1 MKLPKIKPKT
11 LKKITKIGKITFWFS
26 VGAFI
31 GLFLFVSFTFV
42 IFQTL
47 HKDVIYPGI
56 MVNGIDFGGKKE
68 ADVEN
73 YFLKKNE
80 KIKDTKFTFISSEE
94 VATISAKE
102 LNLGYNGK
110 LLGKQAFSIGR
121 SGSTITNISIVFQ
134 AFLYGVNLP
143 ASYRYSE
150 EKLLIFLSPVIEAVK
165 KDPIDSLF
173 TFTNGRVTEFKP
185 SRQGQKVDIEEL
197 KGQINSKI
205 LSVVNSQKPQEI
217 TINIPIKV
225 IEPKITTE
233 KANNLG
239 ISELVGQGSSLFQG
253 SIQGRIH
260 NITLAAARLNGLLV
274 APSET
279 FSFNKALGDVSAFT
293 GYQQAYI
300 IKDGKTILGDGGG
313 VCQVSTTLFRAILNA
328 GLPVIERNPHSYRV
342 GYYEQDSPPG
352 LDATVYA
359 PSVDLKFKNDTENYI
374 LIQAFVNPNILG
386 LTFELYGTKDT
397 RVVTLGKPVI
407 TSRTPAPADLYQD
420 DPTLAKG
427 QIKQV
432 DFSAPG
438 AQVYFT
444 RQVVKDGKT
453 IISDKFSSS
462 YRPWQAVFLRGT
474 KEN

>member
-342 GYYEQDSPPG
+342 GYYEEDTKPG
-352 LDATVYA
+352 IDATVYS
-359 PSVDLKFKNDTENYI
+359 PSIDLRIQNDTPANI
-374 LIQAFVNPNILG
+374 LIQTSTDTKNMK
-386 LTFELYGTKDT
+386 LTFELYGASDG
-397 RVVTLGKPVI
+397 RIAQILNHRIWDIV
-407 TSRTPAPADLYQD
+407 SAPPPIYQD
-420 DPTLAKG
+420 DPTLAPG
-427 QIKQV
+427 TVKQA
-432 DFSAPG
+432 DFAAPG
-438 AQVYFT
+438 TKAALDYKVT
-444 RQVVKDGKT
+444 RNGD
-453 IISDKFSSS
+453 
-462 YRPWQAVFLRGT
+462 FLQ
-474 KEN
+474 N